1 MTSFN
6 PLSRSLVGALLL
18 CSTAALA
25 DQSSADGTRTYAG
38 IPAESAYRFGGK
50 PAMDVWVQDLN
61 YYILGDNRINQTFR
75 FGGNAD
81 QQKAFQDDIEAM
93 VLGLSV
99 DPRAVAAKYDL
110 HLTMTEYNAV
120 VDNAYMAC
128 EASRTPFHVCN
139 RIIASLAPF
148 ERAAVSR

>member
-1 MTSFN
+1 MTAFN
-6 PLSRSLVGALLL
+6 PLSGTLACALLL
-18 CSTAALA
+18 CSAAALA
-25 DQSSADGTRTYAG
+25 DQSSADTRTYAG
-38 IPAESAYRFGGK
+38 VAAESGYRFGGK
-50 PAMDVWVQDLN
+50 PAMDVWAQDLN

-93 VLGLSV
+93 VLGLGV
-99 DPRAVAAKYDL
+99 DPGAVAAKYDL
-110 HLTMTEYNAV
+110 HLTMTQYNAV

-148 ERAAVSR
+148 ERAAVTR